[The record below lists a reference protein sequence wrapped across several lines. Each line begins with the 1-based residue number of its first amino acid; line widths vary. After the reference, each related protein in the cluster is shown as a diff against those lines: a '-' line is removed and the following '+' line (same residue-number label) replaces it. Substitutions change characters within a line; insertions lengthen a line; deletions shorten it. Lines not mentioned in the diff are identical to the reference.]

1 MAAFNPQLHPRKRNG
16 QFREVTGTD
25 DSKAKEIEEQEKA
38 PVFPDFR
45 KITYRQNTPYW
56 RIMEDAFRKDLPDR
70 IKLPDETL
78 PHSVGAKWAN
88 YKINMGDGT
97 FATFQEGSKLQDK
110 EVFAGK
116 GCRRVIDEEDRLLR
130 QYGGK
135 RGQWKKVKAK
145 ATVVWKGT
153 IEKIETHW
161 YEEDSIGKIEFKF
174 SKWV

>member
-16 QFREVTGTD
+16 QFREVTETD
-25 DSKAKEIEEQEKA
+25 DSKTKKTEEQKKENS

-56 RIMEDAFRKDLPDR
+56 RIMEDEFRKDLPDR

-88 YKINMGDGT
+88 YEIDMGDGT
-97 FATFQEGSKLQDK
+97 FAKFQDGSKLQDK

-116 GCRRVIDEEDRLLR
+116 GCRRVIDEEDRLIR

-153 IEKIETHW
+153 TEK
-161 YEEDSIGKIEFKF
+161 SMFIGTKKTASEK
-174 SKWV
+174 

>member
-1 MAAFNPQLHPRKRNG
+1 MWTWNEKDHPRD
-16 QFREVTGTD
+16 TD
-25 DSKAKEIEEQEKA
+25 GRFTEKGSEEIISA
-38 PVFPDFR
+38 VSTTR

-56 RIMEDAFRKDLPDR
+56 RIMEDEFRKDLPER

-78 PHSVGAKWAN
+78 PRSVGAKWAN
-88 YKINMGDGT
+88 YQINMGDGT

-116 GCRRVIDEEDRLLR
+116 GCRRVIDEEDRLIR

-145 ATVVWKGT
+145 ATIVSNGKTYTENV
-153 IEKIETHW
+153 HW
-161 YEEDSIGKIEFKF
+161 YEEDSVGKVEFKI
-174 SKWV
+174 KRT